1 MVFPA
6 CLAFILPILVGIFI
20 GFDFLTGLLLS
31 ILVSGL
37 TLAIALSNS
46 GGAFDNAK
54 KYIEGGGLG
63 NNLRK
68 GSNPHKASVIGD
80 TLGDPLK
87 DTSGPSLNI
96 LVKLSCVTSL
106 TLANCFS
113 KNGIISAIIWEGSEK
128 DAAVAAP
135 AGGK

>member
-1 MVFPA
+1 MA
-6 CLAFILPILVGIFI
+6 GI
-20 GFDFLTGLLLS
+20 GMLSTLT
-31 ILVSGL
+31 IAL
-37 TLAIALSNS
+37 TIDAVALSNS
-46 GGAFDNAK
+46 GGAYDNAK
-54 KYIEGGGLG
+54 KYIESGGLG
-63 NNLRK
+63 DNIKK
-68 GSNPHKASVIGD
+68 GSFAHKNAVVGD